1 MFHFLFVCF
10 HQQCSLTT
18 EQFQFST
25 ICPHYKEETTKGMS
39 TCPCYDHQSDDC
51 IQELTYH
58 QAMPQIFLYNY
69 IHDSL
74 HHRNSLPFHEHY
86 QLSKTTTRSHPLSIW
101 PIPLTINMYQF
112 SFLLTA
118 HSFGILYH
126 TPSYELSLFRFA
138 SFSDIVC
145 NSIVCLVV
153 WIFVMPSPLNVTAV
167 YLCMGTGE
175 YIYS

>member
-10 HQQCSLTT
+10 HQQCSLKI
-18 EQFQFST
+18 EVSIFNNLST
-25 ICPHYKEETTKGMS
+25 LQGGNNKRDEYLS
-39 TCPCYDHQSDDC
+39 CYDHQSDDC
-51 IQELTYH
+51 IQKLPYH
-58 QAMPQIFLYNY
+58 QATPQIFLY

-86 QLSKTTTRSHPLSIW
+86 QLSKTTTRSHPLTIQ

-126 TPSYELSLFRFA
+126 TPSYKLSLFRLALDRFL
-138 SFSDIVC
+138 F
-145 NSIVCLVV
+145 
-153 WIFVMPSPLNVTAV
+153 
-167 YLCMGTGE
+167 
-175 YIYS
+175 